1 MAAFTLYGYFHMR
14 VVGPP
19 EGLCGILATFKST
32 KRYGP
37 EEGFGSAEGFGT
49 AEGSGL
55 QPRSLVAL

>member
-1 MAAFTLYGYFHMR
+1 MR

-32 KRYGP
+32 KRYDP